1 MRSRKNVLRK
11 MPESTYDRGK
21 SRQSRKRPKEGNSE
35 GKGLNM
41 SIGRRRRNSPLF
53 VLYGVNGS
61 SQLAGCGSSPVS
73 GGSYSPAYDI

>member
-1 MRSRKNVLRK
+1 
-11 MPESTYDRGK
+11 MPESTYGKEKKNQKRGI
-21 SRQSRKRPKEGNSE
+21 RR

-73 GGSYSPAYDI
+73 GGSYSTLDI